1 MISSLDYGAR
11 HGHQVNICYIITG
24 HSNIVDLLV
33 ENDANINA
41 RNSCGGTA
49 LVQAV
54 YFGHLEIAKNLI
66 NLGAD
71 VNVNIH
77 GQSLISYAEKKGYE
91 DLVEHLIA
99 NGAIPS
105 GKSIQNAGKTGSRF
119 KKWRLKK

>member
-1 MISSLDYGAR
+1 M
-11 HGHQVNICYIITG
+11 
-24 HSNIVDLLV
+24 DLLV

-49 LVQAV
+49 LVQAI
-54 YFGHLEIAKNLI
+54 YFGHLQIAKNLI

-77 GQSLISYAEKKGYE
+77 GQSLISYAEKKGHE
-91 DLVEHLIA
+91 DLVELLMA

-105 GKSIQNAGKTGSRF
+105 AKSLRNAGKTGSRF